1 MKKKYLYL
9 LVVLSF
15 VFCLVG
21 CGNNITSVNTTT
33 NNPTTTTTTQ
43 SITTNEVTTNIT
55 TTTEYVGPESGSNR
69 VGRSGGWDNDIE
81 WCKVHARTQKESS
94 FRDCQFGFR
103 VVRNAQ

>member
-1 MKKKYLYL
+1 MKRFLADLPPLIAIESFTFDKQKSDSLS
-9 LVVLSF
+9 LV
-15 VFCLVG
+15 
-21 CGNNITSVNTTT
+21 
-33 NNPTTTTTTQ
+33 
-43 SITTNEVTTNIT
+43 